1 MLKGGKKKSRILHPA
16 ELFVKNEGEIKS
28 FPDKQNLRDL
38 VITDLVITR
47 PVLQKILK

>member
-1 MLKGGKKKSRILHPA
+1 MLKGEKKKSRILHPE

-28 FPDKQNLRDL
+28 FPDKQNLREF
-38 VITDLVITR
+38 VITR

>member
-1 MLKGGKKKSRILHPA
+1 MEKKKSRILHPA

-28 FPDKQNLRDL
+28 FPDKQNLRE
-38 VITDLVITR
+38 IVITR